1 MNEIP
6 EINQEQSRPSLP
18 ERILLLI
25 SNSAWIRMPIAW
37 ALALVLAV
45 GASYLI
51 LVPTAFLPD
60 YIALPLTFA
69 LGMILW
75 GLLIG
80 FPKNKKATKRFWTFS
95 ALIWGGAVC
104 LVYADALRQF
114 HHILTGWYW
123 IGVGLQ
129 LLAAILGVFYYLT
142 DRAKKGKSR

>member
-6 EINQEQSRPSLP
+6 ESNQEQSRPSLP

-25 SNSAWIRMPIAW
+25 SNNAWIRVPITWAF
-37 ALALVLAV
+37 ALALGV
-45 GASYLI
+45 GVVYLI

-60 YIALPLTFA
+60 YIAPPLVFA

-80 FPKNKKATKRFWTFS
+80 FPKNKKATKRFLTFS
-95 ALIWGGAVC
+95 ALIWGSGVC

-114 HHILTGWYW
+114 YHILTGWYW
-123 IGVGLQ
+123 
-129 LLAAILGVFYYLT
+129 
-142 DRAKKGKSR
+142 